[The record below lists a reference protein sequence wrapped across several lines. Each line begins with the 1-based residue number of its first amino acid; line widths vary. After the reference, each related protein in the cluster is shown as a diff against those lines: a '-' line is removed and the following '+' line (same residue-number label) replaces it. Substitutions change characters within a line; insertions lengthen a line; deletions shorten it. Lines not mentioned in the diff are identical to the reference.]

1 MFKPFAFMAAIATLS
16 ACDSPRTDY
25 SGSYVG
31 GDEQVIMQL
40 NIVDGKE
47 GQISGNLAV
56 SALNYSEGKLKL
68 TTRPISG
75 IRNETQFSLLA
86 KGGEWGVK
94 DAPLTLQADGSSL
107 LLQVP
112 GNGQTLELQRMG
124 QDEYRQRL
132 TEFAQALNAN
142 DVGLL
147 PED

>member
-1 MFKPFAFMAAIATLS
+1 MIRPFAFVAAIAALS
-16 ACDSPRTDY
+16 ACDSPGTDY

-31 GDEQVIMQL
+31 GDDLVIMQL

-47 GQISGNLAV
+47 GQISGSLAV
-56 SALNYSEGKLKL
+56 SALDYSEGKVRL

-75 IRNETQFSLLA
+75 IRSETQFSLLA
-86 KGGEWGVK
+86 EGGGWGVQ
-94 DAPLTLQADGSSL
+94 DAPLILQADGNSL
-107 LLQVP
+107 WLQVP
-112 GNGQTLELQRMG
+112 GNGQTLELERMG

-132 TEFAQALNAN
+132 TKFAQALNAN

>member
-1 MFKPFAFMAAIATLS
+1 MAAIAALS
-16 ACDSPRTDY
+16 ACDSLRTDY

-40 NIVDGKE
+40 NIVDGEK
-47 GQISGNLAV
+47 GQISGNLAI
-56 SALNYSEGKLKL
+56 SELDYSEGKVKL
-68 TTRPISG
+68 TTRPVTG
-75 IRNETQFSLLA
+75 VRNETQFSLLA
-86 KGGEWGVK
+86 EGGEWGVK
-94 DAPLTLQADGSSL
+94 DAPLTLQSDGNSL

-142 DVGLL
+142 DVGML
-147 PED
+147 PEDNSF